1 MNHCENYLKILLLR
15 YPEKFT
21 YYMEVHEEVKD
32 TVIFPFLIQVFVENS
47 AKHVLTLER
56 SSLISVT
63 VYPEDREEEKYV
75 NIYISDT
82 GNGFPKETMEK
93 LQKREDI
100 SENGKHIGI
109 ENCLK
114 RFHYYYGDKGE
125 IYFDNSPL
133 GGAVVDIHIPYNTGE
148 KKNEAIT
155 RG

>member
-1 MNHCENYLKILLLR
+1 
-15 YPEKFT
+15 
-21 YYMEVHEEVKD
+21 
-32 TVIFPFLIQVFVENS
+32 
-47 AKHVLTLER
+47 
-56 SSLISVT
+56 
-63 VYPEDREEEKYV
+63 
-75 NIYISDT
+75 
-82 GNGFPKETMEK
+82 MEK

-109 ENCLK
+109 ANCLK

>member
-1 MNHCENYLKILLLR
+1 
-15 YPEKFT
+15 
-21 YYMEVHEEVKD
+21 MEVHEEVKD